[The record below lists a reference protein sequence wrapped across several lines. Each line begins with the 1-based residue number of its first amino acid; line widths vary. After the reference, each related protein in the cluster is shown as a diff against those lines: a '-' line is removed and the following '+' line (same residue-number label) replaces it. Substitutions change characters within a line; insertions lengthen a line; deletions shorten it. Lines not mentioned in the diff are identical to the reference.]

1 MCSRHS
7 SGSWGGYDRALASP
21 TISASVITK
30 GLIELESPIVD
41 GDIGLVGINQKLGS
55 TGSAHAPVSP
65 QAASHRIARLC
76 PVAFL
81 DALDDPVAD
90 RPQTANILI
99 SDMAPAGESQEC
111 STNGAKV
118 SAFGFS
124 YCLDPSVRILG
135 NESRHHSHE

>member
-55 TGSAHAPVSP
+55 TGKHPVLMRQYP
-65 QAASHRIARLC
+65 LKQHRIALRVCALS
-76 PVAFL
+76 PFL
-81 DALDDPVAD
+81 TPLMIPSRIVH
-90 RPQTANILI
+90 RPPT
-99 SDMAPAGESQEC
+99 S
-111 STNGAKV
+111 
-118 SAFGFS
+118 
-124 YCLDPSVRILG
+124 
-135 NESRHHSHE
+135 